1 MMAHFI
7 LNDEELIRRLNKH
20 PNLRARFESILSA
33 VEDES
38 GDLKLA
44 DDAEMRMIDEVR
56 RMGHEALQAWAER
69 QTSQCSQLVGQADAT
84 WREGK
89 KN

>member
-1 MMAHFI
+1 MPH
-7 LNDEELIRRLNKH
+7 LTPNDEELIRRLNAH
-20 PNLRARFESILSA
+20 PHVRRRVESMLSV

-44 DDAEMRMIDEVR
+44 DDAEMRMIEEVR

>member
-1 MMAHFI
+1 MTH
-7 LNDEELIRRLNKH
+7 LTPHDEELIRRLNAH
-20 PNLRARFESILSA
+20 PHVRRRVESMLSA

-44 DDAEMRMIDEVR
+44 DDAEMRMIEEVR
-56 RMGHEALQAWAER
+56 RMGQEALQAWASR
-69 QTSQCSQLVGQADAT
+69 QTNQCSQQASQDKTT

>member
-1 MMAHFI
+1 MAHFTPS
-7 LNDEELIRRLNKH
+7 DEDLIRRLNAH
-20 PNLRARFESILSA
+20 PHVRRRVESMLSV

-44 DDAEMRMIDEVR
+44 DDAEMRMIEEVR
-56 RMGHEALQAWAER
+56 RMGQEALQAWAGR
-69 QTSQCSQLVGQADAT
+69 QTTQCSQEVSQSQTA

>member
-1 MMAHFI
+1 MAH
-7 LNDEELIRRLNKH
+7 LTATDEELIRRLNAH
-20 PNLRARFESILSA
+20 PAIRRRLESMLSA
-33 VEDES
+33 VEGES

-44 DDAEMRMIDEVR
+44 DDAEMRMIEEVR
-56 RMGHEALQAWAER
+56 RMGQEALQAWASR
-69 QTSQCSQLVGQADAT
+69 QTDQCSQEISQGKTT